1 LIGRF
6 TQVFAYI
13 ARGVTIIDKASL
25 DTLRVLI
32 DHIKSKTGLSTQ
44 EILEQLEGKETRE
57 TIPISIFNPELGA
70 LESIVKYLVE
80 EEKMQHSEIA
90 KILNRDLRT
99 IWSTYD
105 KAKKKLSGKLD
116 TTSEI
121 KISPDIFASRKLS
134 VLESL
139 VHFLHEEL
147 GMSLRDIAR
156 KLQRNDSTIWT
167 VNKRA
172 QKKLESEK

>member
-1 LIGRF
+1 
-6 TQVFAYI
+6 
-13 ARGVTIIDKASL
+13 
-25 DTLRVLI
+25 VLI
-32 DHIKSKTGLSTQ
+32 EHIKDKTGLSSK
-44 EILEQLEGKETRE
+44 EILSELEGKEPKE
-57 TIPISIFNPELGA
+57 TIPISIFNPDLGA

-80 EEKMQHSEIA
+80 EEKMQQKDIA
-90 KILNRDLRT
+90 RILNRDLRT

-105 KAKKKLSGKLD
+105 KAKKKLSTSLD

-121 KISPDIFASRKLS
+121 KIPPEIFASRNLS

-139 VHFLHEEL
+139 VHFLKEEL

-167 VNKRA
+167 VHKRA
-172 QKKLESEK
+172 KTKLESQNKK